1 MSEFNT
7 ETITDRAGT
16 GKPDLTF
23 GFKINGSDSGIN
35 PFLHTESANEPSNPN
50 NGDAWFD
57 TANNIYKVYINNEW
71 KDWFGTTAAAAWYG
85 DRGITAGGKFANTS
99 TGKITRIDYKDITS
113 SNNATTFGNLSDNR
127 DGVGSVSDASRMV
140 IAGGNNNSGD
150 NTNTMEYITISTTGD
165 VTDFGDLTGSSSGLR
180 YYVGGFSDASRG
192 VFASWDYGSDM
203 EYINIQ
209 TTGNGTNFGE
219 LSNNVGYYGMSTGSD
234 GTYGIM
240 GGGFVSSSLNV
251 IHRVTIQTA
260 GDSADFGDLS
270 QSRGY
275 MSTAISNANRV
286 CFAGGVNY
294 GSTNSNV
301 IDYVVASTAGNATD
315 LGDLNVAMRNQTGT
329 NNATLGIVCGGSNDN
344 GSTIRNDIQKFTID
358 TAGNASD
365 YGDLSLQRLRFTAAS
380 GNAS

>member
-1 MSEFNT
+1 MSTFEL
-7 ETITDRAGT
+7 EEITDRAGT
-16 GKPDLTF
+16 GAPNFTH
-23 GFKINGSDSGIN
+23 GFNINGSDSGLSG
-35 PFLHTESANEPSNPN
+35 FTHTEGANEPSSPS
-50 NGDAWFD
+50 NGDTWWD
-57 TANNIYKVYINNEW
+57 TANDVYKVYINNEW
-71 KDWFGTTAAAAWYG
+71 KDWLGTSPAANWYG

-127 DGVGSVSDASRMV
+127 TGVGSVSDASRMV
-140 IAGGNNNSGD
+140 IAGGNNNNGD
-150 NTNTMEYITISTTGD
+150 NSNVMEYITISTTGD

-203 EYINIQ
+203 EYISIQ

-219 LSNNVGYYGMSTGSD
+219 LSNNVGYNGMSTGSD

-240 GGGFVSSSLNV
+240 GGGFTSGSLNV

-260 GDSADFGDLS
+260 ADSADFGDLS

-275 MSTAISNANRV
+275 MSTAISNASRV

-301 IDYVVASTAGNATD
+301 IDYVVAATAGNATD
-315 LGDLNVAMRNQTGT
+315 LGDLNVAMRKQTGT

-365 YGDLSLQRLRFTAAS
+365 YGDLSLQRLEFTAAS